1 MPFSSSNA
9 ENLNHKK
16 DIIDAVFFYSSIII
30 VPIGFVLN
38 IIQIK
43 VFSSKDF
50 EKLNIGFLMKIFVY
64 FDTLALVWSFL
75 IFQYL
80 PSIGLDPALFSNLSC
95 HTFYYI
101 SRTIQEIPS
110 FIQAFISFINYLSVN
125 HSKKPIYIYFKD
137 KCNLKLSFTAIIL
150 IISLLNIPNM
160 FRELKNE
167 KSISDGNF
175 NFKLN
180 KSCVSKSVLFQII
193 STSETAI
200 LRSILPLFFIT
211 LISVLNI
218 KALIQSK
225 NYLNMNLK
233 REKRFGF
240 VLACMCIL
248 YLIFNLPLSIVQLTE
263 VIYKLKSKNDSKYLI
278 NIEFIYDLTRAWA
291 FIYNGMGFF
300 VNITFNK
307 IFRKNFI
314 QIFLCKPA
322 ENTSHFRVTF
332 KQATSESH
340 ETIELKY
347 N

>member
-9 ENLNHKK
+9 EDLKYKK
-16 DIIDAVFFYSSIII
+16 EIIDNVIFYSSIII

-38 IIQIK
+38 ILQIK

-64 FDTLALVWSFL
+64 FDTLALVWSFV

-95 HTFYYI
+95 QTFYFI
-101 SRTIQEIPS
+101 SRIIQEIPLL
-110 FIQAFISFINYLSVN
+110 IQAFISLINYLSVN
-125 HSKKPIYIYFKD
+125 HSNKSIYIYLKN
-137 KCNLKLSFTAIIL
+137 KCNLKLSFTVLIV

-175 NFKLN
+175 NFKTN
-180 KSCVSKSVLFQII
+180 KSCVSKSGLFHTI
-193 STSETAI
+193 STSETAL

-211 LISVLNI
+211 IINILNI

-225 NYLNMNLK
+225 NYLNMDLK
-233 REKRFGF
+233 REKRFAF

-248 YLIFNLPLSIVQLTE
+248 YLIFNLPLSIAQLTE
-263 VIYKLKSKNDSKYLI
+263 VIYRLKSKYDSEYLI

-291 FIYNGMGFF
+291 FIYYGMGFF

-314 QIFLCKPA
+314 QIFLCKPV

-340 ETIELKY
+340 ETIEL